1 MAFGPVETRNRLIMA
16 QSSLEVALS
25 THSTLIAP
33 HGGTLVDRVAKSGA
47 AMKLAAEAATA
58 PKIALS
64 ERALCDVI
72 CIATGA
78 YSPLEGFMGSADYNA
93 VIDDMRLSN
102 GTIWPIPIVLPIEES
117 LAGRL
122 KEGDT
127 AALVDAS
134 FNMVA
139 TIEISEIYR
148 ADHARETKKVYG
160 TSDHDHPGVAAVLD
174 APAHYCAGKIT
185 LISMPKPDYPEEALT
200 PAQTRAKF
208 AELGWRTVVGFQT
221 RNPVHR
227 AHEYL
232 QKVALESVDGLL
244 LHPLV
249 GKTKGDDVPAD
260 VRMKCYKVLLEKYY
274 PMGRTVLGVFPAA
287 MRYAGP
293 REAVLHAIARKN
305 YGVSHFIVGR
315 DHAGVGTYYGSFDAQ
330 RIFDDIEGELDVTI
344 MRFEHSF
351 WCNVCEGMATTKTCP
366 HGAED
371 RVALSGTKVRDMLR
385 AGERPPAEFS
395 RPEVADVLIA
405 AMAGTSA

>member
-1 MAFGPVETRNRLIMA
+1 LEAVLSNSKASLVE
-16 QSSLEVALS
+16 
-25 THSTLIAP
+25 P
-33 HGGTLVDRVAKSGA
+33 YGGTLVDRVAKPGA
-47 AMKLAAEAATA
+47 ALKLAADAATA

-64 ERALCDVI
+64 ERSLCDVI

-78 YSPLEGFMGSADYNA
+78 YSPLEGFMGSADYASVVDN
-93 VIDDMRLSN
+93 MRLAN
-102 GTIWPIPIVLPIEES
+102 GLVWPIPIVLPIEES
-117 LAGRL
+117 LAKRL
-122 KEGDT
+122 KAGDI

-139 TIEISEIYR
+139 AIEISEIYH
-148 ADHARETKKVYG
+148 ADHARETSKVYG
-160 TSDHDHPGVAAVLD
+160 TSDREHPGVAAVLD
-174 APAHYCAGKIT
+174 APPHYCAGKIT
-185 LISMPKPDYPEEALT
+185 LISMPKPDYPEHALT

-260 VRMKCYKVLLEKYY
+260 VRMQCYKVLLEKYY
-274 PMGRTVLGVFPAA
+274 PLGRTVLGVFPAA

-315 DHAGVGTYYGSFDAQ
+315 DHAGVGTYYGTFDAQ
-330 RIFDDIEGELDVTI
+330 RIFDDIEDELGITI

-366 HGAED
+366 HKPED

-385 AGERPPAEFS
+385 SGQRPPQEFS

>member
-1 MAFGPVETRNRLIMA
+1 MSNPKPSLVE
-16 QSSLEVALS
+16 
-25 THSTLIAP
+25 P
-33 HGGTLVDRVAKSGA
+33 HGGTLVDRVAKPGP

-64 ERALCDVI
+64 ERSLCDVI

-78 YSPLEGFMGSADYNA
+78 YSPLEGFMGSADYNS
-93 VIDDMRLSN
+93 VVDSMRLAN

-117 LAGRL
+117 LASRL
-122 KEGDT
+122 KPGDL
-127 AALVDAS
+127 AALVDSS

-139 TIEISEIYR
+139 TIEVSEIYH
-148 ADHARETKKVYG
+148 ADHARETVKVYG
-160 TSDHDHPGVAAVLD
+160 TAEREHPGVAAVLD
-174 APAHYCAGKIT
+174 APPHYCAGKIT
-185 LISMPKPDYPEEALT
+185 LISMPKPDYPEHAFT

-208 AELGWRTVVGFQT
+208 ADLGWRSIVAFQT

-260 VRMKCYKVLLEKYY
+260 VRMQCYKVLLEKYY

-315 DHAGVGTYYGSFDAQ
+315 DHAGVGTFYGTFDAQ
-330 RIFDDIEGELDVTI
+330 RIFDDIEAELGITI

-366 HGAED
+366 HKPED

-385 AGERPPAEFS
+385 AGQRPPQEFS